1 MAENNSQPSFPD
13 NLINCGVTFIC
24 WFYFVFA
31 FLFFFSFF
39 YAAAFIFSR
48 ERCQS
53 FQYLNYLFFKG
64 FLGLLRILTPRQK
77 WKVDPKIKTIQG
89 SIIVCNHLSYL
100 DPLIFISLLPRGKS
114 IVKTKFFKAPVFG
127 WILKISG
134 YLPSS
139 TEGIHAQRMITE
151 IENMGEFLG
160 NGGNLFVFPEGTR
173 KRGTVPSEFHKG
185 VFKIARMYRC
195 PVYVLSIHNTDKLFM
210 PGKFFF
216 NTRTD
221 NCIRLKM
228 LSCLTP
234 ADGQKTISVTALA
247 ENVKKIFEKNTYSN
261 EDTA

>member
-1 MAENNSQPSFPD
+1 MVGNNSQSGFSD
-13 NLINCGVTFIC
+13 SLINCAVTFIC
-24 WFYFVFA
+24 WFYFIFA

-48 ERCQS
+48 DRAQA
-53 FQYLNYLFFKG
+53 FQYLNFLFFKG
-64 FLGLLRILTPRQK
+64 FLGLLRILTPHQK
-77 WKVDPKIKTIQG
+77 WEVDQKINTIQG

-100 DPLIFISLLPRGKS
+100 DPLIFISLLPQSKS

-134 YLPSS
+134 YLPST

-151 IENMGEFLG
+151 IEKMGEFLKK
-160 NGGNLFVFPEGTR
+160 GGNLFVFPEGTR
-173 KRGTVPSEFHKG
+173 KRGTVPGEFHKG

-195 PVYVLSIHNTDKLFM
+195 PVHVLSIHNTDKLFT

-228 LSCLTP
+228 LSCLIP

-247 ENVKKIFEKNTYSN
+247 ENVKKIFNKNTCCN